1 MIVQD
6 LESVECLRK
15 SISVHTIEIIEMS
28 IPLKGQ
34 ITVAAEVMHIITYV
48 GLVSAEMLGKQSLS
62 RDVRQCDE
70 FEW

>member
-1 MIVQD
+1 M
-6 LESVECLRK
+6 E
-15 SISVHTIEIIEMS
+15 TIEMS

-48 GLVSAEMLGKQSLS
+48 GLVSTEMLGKQSLS